1 MMQRRAFF
9 SAAAFAGA
17 AGAAIPHDTTVEQA
31 SDRSVEE
38 IGRAVDRLTAEL
50 HGQHVF
56 PELDA
61 VREAQKT
68 YLRTTG
74 KFPDFIEVGT
84 NVWYAIYDWH
94 VRFRQPITIGRDA
107 TGRYTLP
114 VTHTTVVLRP
124 EQTPAFIG
132 PPYDSK

>member
-9 SAAAFAGA
+9 SEAAFAGA
-17 AGAAIPHDTTVEQA
+17 AGAAIPHETTV
-31 SDRSVEE
+31 
-38 IGRAVDRLTAEL
+38 

-84 NVWYAIYDWH
+84 NVWHAIYDWH
-94 VRFRQPITIGRDA
+94 VRFRQPITIGRDSA
-107 TGRYTLP
+107 GRYTLP